1 MSQVDRR
8 ESRLQRFYTIHDV
21 VLITTLSRAT
31 IYRKMARGTFPA
43 CVSISEGRV
52 AWDARDVETWCESRR
67 QEKPK

>member
-1 MSQVDRR
+1 MPQVDRR

-67 QEKPK
+67 QEQAE